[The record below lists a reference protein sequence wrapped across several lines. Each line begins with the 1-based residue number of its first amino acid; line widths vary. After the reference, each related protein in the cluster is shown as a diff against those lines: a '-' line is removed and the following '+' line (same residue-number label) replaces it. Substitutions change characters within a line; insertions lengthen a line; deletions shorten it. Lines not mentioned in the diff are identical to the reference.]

1 MCYFPSKMSRTL
13 YSSPRWRPAPQL
25 FPATAQRQAMDSKGR
40 ERGILKVDP
49 RLRVVIDSPRSE
61 LTPQGSCEQPPASP
75 QPSVD
80 RLSVTWAEPGSMSSS
95 GVNLFHLPSETPVS
109 NEVKFSPTA
118 GGKSSS
124 LLFLLNFFLSV
135 LCLRKDL

>member
-1 MCYFPSKMSRTL
+1 M
-13 YSSPRWRPAPQL
+13 
-25 FPATAQRQAMDSKGR
+25 
-40 ERGILKVDP
+40 
-49 RLRVVIDSPRSE
+49 
-61 LTPQGSCEQPPASP
+61 QGSCEQPPASP

-118 GGKSSS
+118 GGESSS
-124 LLFLLNFFLSV
+124 LLFLLNLFFGSFV
-135 LCLRKDL
+135 LAKRFVGKCKAIFLIYYSNANLNSDFVSLAM